1 MTRTPPNTR
10 YRREFIPA
18 MGGYIVV
25 LSVLPMW
32 AVMRATV
39 RHMLRPDEMQ
49 HRIELQAVTVT
60 CAVAGTL
67 TFSVG
72 FLQNVKLLPS
82 PPWLMLWV
90 LPVMIGSYA
99 VARALVTRRYR

>member
-1 MTRTPPNTR
+1 MTRNPLTAR
-10 YRREFIPA
+10 YLREFIPA
-18 MGGYIVV
+18 MGGYIIV
-25 LSVLPMW
+25 LPVLPMGP
-32 AVMRATV
+32 VMRATV
-39 RHMLRPDEMQ
+39 RHMLRQEMQ
-49 HRIELQAVTVT
+49 QRIELQAVAVT
-60 CAVAGTL
+60 CAVVGIL

-90 LPVMIGSYA
+90 LPVMIGSYG

>member
-1 MTRTPPNTR
+1 VTRNPLTAR
-10 YRREFIPA
+10 YLREFVPA
-18 MGGYIVV
+18 LGGYIVV
-25 LSVLPMW
+25 LPVLPMW
-32 AVMRATV
+32 SVMRATV
-39 RHMLRPDEMQ
+39 RHMLRQEMQ
-49 HRIELQAVTVT
+49 QRIELQAVAVT
-60 CAVAGTL
+60 CAVVGIL

-90 LPVMIGSYA
+90 LPVMIGSYG